1 MQVNDGIA
9 DAAGANRQARQIGQ
23 AMTTANNTMATTTA
37 ETDGYV
43 TGAIT
48 NTQAGINKADPNY
61 SSMEI
66 GIEDF

>member
-1 MQVNDGIA
+1 MQVNDGIS

-23 AMTTANNTMATTTA
+23 AMTSTIGSTD
-37 ETDGYV
+37 TDGYM